1 MSTAAAM
8 ARAAPSVTVVWR
20 DSVVTSMGCR
30 GSSWRLDAGRWAGAR
45 GLLEGKD
52 TGART
57 RVEGRRRQG
66 IDGQGIDGEVGQ
78 AGVDGAPGRAP
89 VDALEHAATPGASVE
104 GGWSLGVNGQGQD
117 ASVRQAK
124 VGSAPARAT
133 VDALVDATDP
143 SVPIEEGAGLE
154 GGRRLGVDRQG

>member
-78 AGVDGAPGRAP
+78 AGVESAPGAAR
-89 VDALEHAATPGASVE
+89 VGRLEDATARGARVE
-104 GGWSLGVNGQGQD
+104 G
-117 ASVRQAK
+117 A
-124 VGSAPARAT
+124 
-133 VDALVDATDP
+133 
-143 SVPIEEGAGLE
+143 
-154 GGRRLGVDRQG
+154 RRLGVDG